1 MITYKQLVAKTMP
14 PEKKKTASRCIVG
27 HYCVRPISNIISIP
41 LIEANIDPTTI
52 TKISAIFPVVAFV
65 AFIFDSNCGFYI
77 GWFSIF
83 IWNILDGVDGNIARY
98 NEQCSKNGELWDAMV
113 GWLAVVS
120 FYFGMGMQAYYASG
134 ISNFPSVYMIIF
146 GSISTIIWLFPR
158 LVMQKKNVLMGAESV
173 KNIKDRGDYGVGKLI
188 VFNLTSINGLAS
200 VIFIVAF
207 EINLLRICT
216 VFYLILNLFI
226 FIGSMYNLMRKS

>member
-1 MITYKQLVAKTMP
+1 M
-14 PEKKKTASRCIVG
+14 
-27 HYCVRPISNIISIP
+27 HYWTLLCEVLSNIISIP
-41 LIEANIDPTTI
+41 LIETNVNPTTI
-52 TKISAIFPVVAFV
+52 TKISALFPIIAFV
-65 AFIFDSNCGFYI
+65 AFLFNSNIGFYI

-83 IWNILDGVDGNIARY
+83 IWNVLDGVDGNIARY
-98 NEQCSKNGELWDAMV
+98 NDQCSKYGELWDAMV

-120 FYFGMGMQAYYASG
+120 FYFGMGIQAYYENS
-134 ISNFPSVYMIIF
+134 IYFFPSTYMIIF

-173 KNIKDRGDYGVGKLI
+173 KEVKYRGNYGVGKLI

-207 EINLLRICT
+207 
-216 VFYLILNLFI
+216 
-226 FIGSMYNLMRKS
+226 G